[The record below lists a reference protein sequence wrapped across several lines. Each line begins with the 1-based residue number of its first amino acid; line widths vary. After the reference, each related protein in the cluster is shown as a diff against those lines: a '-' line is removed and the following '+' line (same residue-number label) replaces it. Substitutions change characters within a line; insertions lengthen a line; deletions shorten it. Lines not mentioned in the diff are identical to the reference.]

1 MSLTHDNKL
10 RALID
15 KRMGE
20 VFGRNERNNPTNGKQ
35 KYLIQDAAKRGMSI
49 TTPRLSRYLKGELA
63 GLTEDQI
70 LWVATRL
77 GVFINVGYG
86 KPVLTDGM
94 LRYEVSEYKEEECLS
109 VLSRIFPSVEVVP
122 EIPKKKKKKK

>member
-1 MSLTHDNKL
+1 MNLTHDNKL

-35 KYLIQDAAKRGMSI
+35 KYLIQDASKRGMII
-49 TTPRLSRYLKGELA
+49 TTSRLSKYLKGELG

-70 LWVATRL
+70 LWMATRL

-86 KPVLTDGM
+86 RPVLNNGM
-94 LRYEVSEYKEEECLS
+94 LEYELGDYNELEALGR
-109 VLSRIFPSVEVVP
+109 LRRIFPSAKIVP
-122 EIPKKKKKKK
+122 EITKKKKKK